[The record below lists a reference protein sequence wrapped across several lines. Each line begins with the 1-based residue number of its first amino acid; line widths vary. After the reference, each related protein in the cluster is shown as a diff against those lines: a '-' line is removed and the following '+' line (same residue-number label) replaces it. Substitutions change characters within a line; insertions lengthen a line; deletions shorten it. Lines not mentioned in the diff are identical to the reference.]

1 MPLPRAYASL
11 IAPLLPACGAPTVV
25 CFRALHC
32 SASPCCR
39 GLRPSHHP
47 LHLRKLCVPEI
58 RVAERLAGINQG
70 TANRVSEVV
79 FRTRTMVNA
88 VFSASRRSALKR
100 QKLSAQSVVIEER
113 CSP

>member
-25 CFRALHC
+25 CF
-32 SASPCCR
+32 R

-100 QKLSAQSVVIEER
+100 HKLSAQSVVIEER
-113 CSP
+113 